1 MSTLRGLLLMLIA
14 FLFMLAAIL
23 GLRTL
28 LFRPLGARAAPTT
41 LALAQP
47 IRVDVERAAAHLGE
61 AVRFRTISHQDPAAN
76 DWQEWRSLHDWL
88 VATYP
93 SAHAAMSRE
102 VLEGYAL
109 LYTWPGRDA
118 RAAPIILMAHQDVV
132 PVTPGSEATW
142 RRPPFSGAI
151 ADGAVWGRGTVDDK
165 GSLIAL
171 FEAVESLAAR
181 GWQPRRTLIIVS
193 GHDEEAAGT
202 GARAVGA
209 ALAARGTRAEF
220 VLDEGLAIVTDLAVA
235 KRPTALIGIAEKGY
249 ATLRVSAPAKG
260 GHSST
265 PPAETGVQVLARAV
279 LAIAD
284 HPFPLQL
291 NGPVSGMLRALA
303 PEGGLLMKV
312 AVANEWLFGPLLKQR
327 LGATPEGR
335 ATMHTTIAPTMLQGS
350 PKENVLPQDAT
361 AWINYRIAPGDTSA
375 RVMQRAQT
383 ATQGLKVKLDWERA
397 PQEPSPVS
405 PIDSDAYRL
414 IAAVASEGGQIGVA
428 PGLVLGMTDSRS
440 LLQLSRNVYRFVP
453 VAASLQELAMIHGT
467 NEHLTL
473 ANLERMV
480 RFHAQ
485 LIETATR

>member
-1 MSTLRGLLLMLIA
+1 MSPLRGVLLMLAA
-14 FLFMLAAIL
+14 FLSMLAAIL

-28 LFRPLGARAAPTT
+28 LFRPPGANAGATT
-41 LALAQP
+41 LALAPP

-61 AVRFRTISHQDPAAN
+61 AVRFRTISHQDPTTN
-76 DWQEWRSLHDWL
+76 EWQEWRRLHDWL
-88 VATYP
+88 TTTYP
-93 SAHAAMSRE
+93 AAHAVMSRE
-102 VLEGYAL
+102 VFAGYAL
-109 LYTWPGRDA
+109 LYTWPGRDP

-132 PVTPGSEATW
+132 PVTPGSESTW
-142 RRPPFSGAI
+142 HQPPFSGAI

-171 FEAVESLAAR
+171 FEAVETLAAR

-193 GHDEEAAGT
+193 GHDEEASGT
-202 GARAVGA
+202 GARAVAA

-220 VLDEGLAIVTDLAVA
+220 VLDEGLAIVTDLPVA

-265 PPAETGVQVLARAV
+265 PPPQTGVQTLARAV
-279 LAIAD
+279 LAITD
-284 HPFPLQL
+284 DPFPLQL
-291 NGPVSGMLRALA
+291 SGPVAGMLRALA

-312 AVANEWLFGPLLKQR
+312 AVANEWLFGPLLRRQ
-327 LGATPEGR
+327 LGATAEGR
-335 ATMHTTIAPTMLQGS
+335 ATLHTTIAPTMLRGS

-361 AWINYRIAPGDTSA
+361 AWINYRIAPGNTSA
-375 RVMQRAQT
+375 EVMQRAQT
-383 ATQGLKVKLDWERA
+383 ATEGMSVKLAWEKP

-405 PIDSDAYRL
+405 AIETDAYRL
-414 IAAVASEGGQIGVA
+414 IAAIAAEGGQVGVA
-428 PGLVLGMTDSRS
+428 PGLVLGMTDSRAM
-440 LLQLSRNVYRFVP
+440 LPLSPNVYRFMP

-467 NEHLTL
+467 DEHLTL